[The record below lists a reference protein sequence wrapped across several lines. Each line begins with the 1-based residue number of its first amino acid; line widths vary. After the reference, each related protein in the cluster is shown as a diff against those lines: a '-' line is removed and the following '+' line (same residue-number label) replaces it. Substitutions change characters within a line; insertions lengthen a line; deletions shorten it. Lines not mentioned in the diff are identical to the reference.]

1 MMTLI
6 EQAPLYQEIESLP
19 DTMSVCPN
27 TDYCKGMRA
36 MKQWV
41 LKKIQEAHIVEAVPV
56 EEGEWIRSSP
66 FTDTM
71 ECSLCGYNIYSE
83 EIETPHCPW
92 CGARLKGRYDNGAD
106 D

>member
-1 MMTLI
+1 MTLI
-6 EQAPLYQEIESLP
+6 EQAPLYQRVEALP
-19 DTMSVCPN
+19 ASMSVALGK
-27 TDYCKGMRA
+27 DYCEGLRA
-36 MKQWV
+36 MKNWV
-41 LKKIQEAHIVEAVPV
+41 LEEIRCAEIVEAIPV
-56 EEGEWIRSSP
+56 KYGEWVRSSP

-92 CGARLKGRYDNGAD
+92 CGARLKGKYDNGTD

>member
-1 MMTLI
+1 MLMI
-6 EQAPLYQEIESLP
+6 DSAKLYQEIEALP
-19 DTMSVCPN
+19 ASMSVALN
-27 TDYCKGMRA
+27 KDYCAGMRT
-36 MKQWV
+36 MKNWV
-41 LKKIQEAHIVEAVPV
+41 LDRIASAPTIEDEQ
-56 EEGEWIRSSP
+56 EGEWIRSSP

-92 CGARLKGRYDNGAD
+92 CGARLKGKYDNGTD